1 MKETIFYP
9 GMMARGKL
17 PSLWRP
23 DALDLDSLGYSD
35 ILVLILA
42 LAYYPQIQKRTV
54 LALCL
59 GISPPRV
66 VEINLHFLETLE

>member
-1 MKETIFYP
+1 M
-9 GMMARGKL
+9 
-17 PSLWRP
+17 
-23 DALDLDSLGYSD
+23 DLDSLGYSD